1 MGVDSN
7 VVFVLAFMWMMEI
20 SKENSIWNVIG
31 WRLEIRIRKW
41 RVFDLSDLAPLAIR
55 IQSCIEEELV
65 DGGFLVV

>member
-1 MGVDSN
+1 V
-7 VVFVLAFMWMMEI
+7 EI
-20 SKENSIWNVIG
+20 SEENSIWIVIG
-31 WRLEIRIRKW
+31 LRLEIRIRKW